1 MTYTTIKKTRAL
13 EKRACHQELS
23 VIMPYVVRNKIR
35 LIGGVKCQVGNNHK
49 HGKTCTKPTEVYEL
63 DLSQVSSQEW
73 QKSGNLIGIP
83 RSSHAVVVVP
93 TSIDFNCRVF

>member
-1 MTYTTIKKTRAL
+1 MRWEASDL
-13 EKRACHQELS
+13 ELNE
-23 VIMPYVVRNKIR
+23 VDIIR
-35 LIGGVKCQVGNNHK
+35 SPKLGFSDGKLALIGGVSCQVGSNYKN
-49 HGKTCTKPTEVYEL
+49 GKNCTKPTEVYEL

-93 TSIDFNCRVF
+93 TSIDFNCRVV